1 MRKIIFKNSST
12 QRPWRRDISISEII
26 AEADRLTELQR
37 GTLWAVE
44 CVTCIDHESVQFYVL
59 KKEDSR
65 TGEFVF
71 YYETHTVSFS
81 VAGNN
86 IYKIT
91 QVSYHKLKI
100 HDQKIMGGSHGKP

>member
-1 MRKIIFKNSST
+1 MRKIIFKNQAS
-12 QRPWRRDISISEII
+12 QRPWHRDISISEII
-26 AEADRLTELQR
+26 TEADRLTELQR
-37 GTLWAVE
+37 GAMWLVE
-44 CVTCIDHESVQFYVL
+44 RATHISLEPEQFYVL